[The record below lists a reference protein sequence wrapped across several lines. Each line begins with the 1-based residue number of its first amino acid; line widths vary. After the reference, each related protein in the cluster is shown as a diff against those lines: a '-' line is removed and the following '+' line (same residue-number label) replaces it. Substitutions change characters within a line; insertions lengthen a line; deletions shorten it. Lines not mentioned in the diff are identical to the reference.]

1 MIESMKPLDDIL
13 VRREGVMGGEVIF
26 RDTRVP
32 LKALF
37 DYLAGGDSLDEFLE
51 DFPGVTRESAPRVLQ
66 AMSAHLDES
75 IHAAAS

>member
-13 VRREGVMGGEVIF
+13 VRQEGVMGGEVIF

-51 DFPGVTRESAPRVLQ
+51 DFPGVTRESATRVLQ